1 MIEDSDV
8 KPEIL
13 KSKEDTL
20 KLIIEKLGCAPNS
33 FSKQFDI
40 IRQKRKQHHTWLAAG
55 VLLLLRYKKH
65 PDTLASNEGEFVF
78 QLIKR
83 SASVPQGGDLSCP
96 GGILETSTDSLFCGL
111 IERGFPP
118 LIEGDTLS
126 YAKKRGE
133 SEFKTITLF
142 LANATRESWEEI
154 GLNPFDLL
162 FLGPLPC
169 YSLTLFTKTIFPL
182 VGLMNGETGICPNGE
197 VDKIVEIPL
206 ISFFDENNYATC
218 SLDVSGDLHDMTD
231 RQLDFPCLIH
241 HDTDGTEEILWGA
254 TFGIIMTFLNIVF
267 DFEPCDT
274 HPMKI
279 IRRTLDQNY
288 IKGIT
293 R

>member
-1 MIEDSDV
+1 MIEDNDV

-13 KSKEDTL
+13 KNKEDTL
-20 KLIIEKLGCAPNS
+20 KLIVKKLGCASNN
-33 FSKQFDI
+33 FSKQFII

-55 VLLLLRYKKH
+55 VLLLLRYKKYS
-65 PDTLASNEGEFVF
+65 DTMAGNEGEFVF

-96 GGILETSTDSLFCGL
+96 GGILETPIDSFFCEL

-118 LIEGDTLS
+118 IIKGDALT
-126 YAKKRGE
+126 YAKERGE
-133 SEFKTITLF
+133 DELKTITLF

-154 GLNPFDLL
+154 GLNPFDLI

-182 VGLMNGETGICPNGE
+182 VGLLNGETGICPNGE
-197 VDKIVEIPL
+197 VDKIIEIPL
-206 ISFFDENNYATC
+206 ISFFDDNNYATY
-218 SLDVSGDLHDMTD
+218 SLDATGDFNDIPD
-231 RQLDFPCLIH
+231 RQWDFPCLIH

-254 TFGIIMTFLNIVF
+254 TFSIIMSFLNIVF
-267 DFEPCDT
+267 DFELSDI
-274 HPMKI
+274 HPTRI
-279 IRRTLDQNY
+279 VRRALDLSY
-288 IKGIT
+288 ITGDS